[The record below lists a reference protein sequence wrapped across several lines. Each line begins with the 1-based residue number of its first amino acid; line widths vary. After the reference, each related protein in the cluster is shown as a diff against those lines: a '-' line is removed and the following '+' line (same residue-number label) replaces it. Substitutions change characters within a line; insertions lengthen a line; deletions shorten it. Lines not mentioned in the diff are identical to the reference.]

1 MRFDIRYLTSF
12 SYPEAVRSSHNVLRA
27 CPMSDARQE
36 LLSYRVATTPSSRVF
51 SYVDYWG
58 TRVDVFGI
66 AVPHTRL
73 EVMVEATVQTRET
86 GPLTACPRL
95 ASLRDPDFAAENQE
109 YLEPSP
115 HTEWHE
121 PLRREAEV
129 RAVNAGDDV
138 VGVVLALHR
147 ATATAITYTP
157 GSTYIGMDV
166 NEVFAR
172 KTGVCQDYAHLMVAM
187 CRSVGI
193 PARYVSGYLPTAFGP
208 RAKSN
213 VNPSEVTT
221 HAWVEVAIPGAGWW
235 GLDPTNQQEVGASH
249 VKIAHGRDYDDVAP
263 LRGIYH
269 GPAAHR
275 LGVSVKIAPHD
286 GSQQQQQNGRHVPAA
301 RKASERLATMQRQ
314 AQQSQQQ

>member
-1 MRFDIRYLTSF
+1 MRFDIRYLTCF
-12 SYPEAVRSSHNVLRA
+12 SYPEAVRESHNVLRA
-27 CPMSDARQE
+27 CPSSDARQE
-36 LLSYRVATTPSSRVF
+36 LLSYRVATTPAARVF

-58 TRVDVFGI
+58 TRVDLFGI
-66 AVPHTRL
+66 AAPHTRL
-73 EVMVEATVQTRET
+73 EVMVEATVHTRET

-95 ASLRDPDFAAENQE
+95 TSLRDTDFLDEHQE

-115 HTEWHE
+115 HTRWSET
-121 PLRREAEV
+121 LRRDAEI
-129 RAVNAGDDV
+129 RAANAGDDV
-138 VGVVLALHR
+138 VGAVLALHR
-147 ATATAITYTP
+147 AAATSLTYVP
-157 GSTYIGMDV
+157 GSTYVGMDV

-193 PARYVSGYLPTAFGP
+193 PARYVSGYLPTALGP
-208 RAKSN
+208 RATSATPN
-213 VNPSEVTT
+213 TADITT
-221 HAWVEVAIPGAGWW
+221 HAWTEVAIPGAGWW

-275 LGVSVKIAPHD
+275 LDVSVKMAPHPN
-286 GSQQQQQNGRHVPAA
+286 GAQQHPPGRTAPAA
-301 RKASERLATMQRQ
+301 RRGADRIAMQRQ
-314 AQQSQQQ
+314 QSQ

>member
-1 MRFDIRYLTSF
+1 
-12 SYPEAVRSSHNVLRA
+12 
-27 CPMSDARQE
+27 MSDARQE
-36 LLSYRVATTPSSRVF
+36 LLSYRVATMPAARVF

-73 EVMVEATVQTRET
+73 EVLVEATVQTRET

-95 ASLRDPDFAAENQE
+95 ASLRDTDFLAEHQE

-115 HTEWHE
+115 HTGWAE
-121 PLRREAEV
+121 PLRRDAEI
-129 RAVNAGDDV
+129 RAANAGDDV
-138 VGVVLALHR
+138 VGAVLALHR
-147 ATATAITYTP
+147 AAATTLTYTP
-157 GSTYIGMDV
+157 GSTYVGMDV

-193 PARYVSGYLPTAFGP
+193 PARYVSGYLPTSRLP
-208 RAKSN
+208 RAKTAGDD
-213 VNPSEVTT
+213 SEVTT
-221 HAWVEVAIPGAGWW
+221 HAWIEVAIPGAGWW
-235 GLDPTNQQEVGASH
+235 GLDPTNQQEVGSAH

-263 LRGIYH
+263 LRGVYH

-275 LGVSVKIAPHD
+275 LDVSVKIAHHD
-286 GSQQQQQNGRHVPAA
+286 GAQQQQQNGRQVPAV
-301 RKASERLATMQRQ
+301 RKPSERAAAMHR
-314 AQQSQQQ
+314 QQSQQ

>member
-1 MRFDIRYLTSF
+1 MRLDIRYLTSF
-12 SYPEAVRSSHNVLRA
+12 AYPEAVRSSHNVLRA

-36 LLSYRVATTPSSRVF
+36 LLSYRVSTSPASRVF

-73 EVMVEATVQTRET
+73 EVLVEATVQTRET

-95 ASLRDPDFAAENQE
+95 ASLRDADFVAEHQE
-109 YLEPSP
+109 YLESSP
-115 HTEWHE
+115 HTAWGEQ
-121 PLRREAEV
+121 LRREAEI
-129 RAVNAGDDV
+129 RAANAGDDV
-138 VGVVLALHR
+138 VGAVLALHR
-147 ATATAITYTP
+147 AAATALTYAP
-157 GSTYIGMDV
+157 GSTYVGMDV

-193 PARYVSGYLPTAFGP
+193 PARYVSGYLPTARGT
-208 RAKSN
+208 RAKTTTN
-213 VNPSEVTT
+213 GAGGEITT

-235 GLDPTNQQEVGASH
+235 GLDPTNQQEVGSSH

-263 LRGIYH
+263 LRGVYY

-275 LGVSVKIAPHD
+275 LDVSVQIAPHV
-286 GSQQQQQNGRHVPAA
+286 GLSQQQQNGHHVPAA
-301 RKASERLATMQRQ
+301 RRAVERATAAR
-314 AQQSQQQ
+314 QQQQQ

>member
-12 SYPEAVRSSHNVLRA
+12 SYPEAVRESHNVLRA
-27 CPMSDARQE
+27 CPMTDARQE
-36 LLSYRVATTPSSRVF
+36 LLSYRVATTPAARVF

-73 EVMVEATVQTRET
+73 EVLVEATVQTRET

-95 ASLRDPDFAAENQE
+95 ASLRDGDFIAEHQE

-115 HTEWHE
+115 HTHWGAA
-121 PLRREAEV
+121 LRRDSEI
-129 RAVNAGDDV
+129 RAANAGDDV
-138 VGVVLALHR
+138 VGAVLALHR
-147 ATATAITYTP
+147 AAATTLTYAP
-157 GSTYIGMDV
+157 GSTYVGMDV

-193 PARYVSGYLPTAFGP
+193 PARYVSGYLPTALGA
-208 RAKSN
+208 RTKTAGASTA
-213 VNPSEVTT
+213 EVTT
-221 HAWVEVAIPGAGWW
+221 HAWIEVAIPGAGWW
-235 GLDPTNQQEVGASH
+235 GLDPTNQQEVSSSH

-263 LRGIYH
+263 LRGVYH

-275 LGVSVKIAPHD
+275 LDVSVKIEHHNGA
-286 GSQQQQQNGRHVPAA
+286 QQQQNGRHVPAV
-301 RKASERLATMQRQ
+301 RKPAERVAAMQRH
-314 AQQSQQQ
+314 QSQQ

>member
-1 MRFDIRYLTSF
+1 MRFEIRYLTCF
-12 SYPEAVRSSHNVLRA
+12 SYPEAVRESHNVLRA
-27 CPMSDARQE
+27 CPMSDRRQE
-36 LLSYRVATTPSSRVF
+36 LLSYRVSTTPASRVF

-58 TRVDVFGI
+58 TRVDLFGV

-73 EVMVEATVQTRET
+73 EVLVEATVQTKET

-95 ASLRDPDFAAENQE
+95 ASLRDPEFVGEHQE

-115 HTEWHE
+115 HTRWHE
-121 PLRREAEV
+121 PLRREAEI
-129 RAVNAGDDV
+129 RAANAGDDV
-138 VGVVLALHR
+138 VGAVLALHR
-147 ATATAITYTP
+147 AAATSLTYVP
-157 GSTYIGMDV
+157 GSTYVGMDV

-193 PARYVSGYLPTAFGP
+193 PARYVSGYLPTARGS
-208 RAKSN
+208 RAKTIADPN
-213 VNPSEVTT
+213 EVTT
-221 HAWVEVAIPGAGWW
+221 HAWTEVAIPGAGWW
-235 GLDPTNQQEVGASH
+235 GLDPTNQQEIGAAH

-275 LGVSVKIAPHD
+275 LDVSVRIAPQN
-286 GSQQQQQNGRHVPAA
+286 GAPQQHQNGRHMPAT
-301 RKASERLATMQRQ
+301 RKAAERAAMQRQ
-314 AQQSQQQ
+314 SQQ